1 MRRWIGL
8 ALALGLLW
16 ATGAWA
22 GMIGPRLQG
31 ILSKEGPD
39 QKIPVNIALK
49 QQADNAALE
58 KACARMTKE
67 GRWAYVVS
75 ELKRLSEVTQRD
87 LLSSL
92 AVQEGTGQVSRV
104 SPLWI
109 VNAVG
114 CDATPGAIQS
124 LAARPEVWYVE
135 YDRVGATLNAEKG
148 TPSDPPGVRST
159 EPNVRVV
166 GADSVWNLL
175 GYNGD
180 NVIVGEV
187 DTGIRYTHLDLVGHM
202 WNSSVYPNH
211 GFNFASNQ
219 FTRGGNVGP
228 SPYDSLTP
236 LDYYGH
242 GSHCAGIV
250 SGDGAYGNG
259 VRDTVGIAPKA
270 RMMSVPVD
278 VYLHTPYPDT
288 AMENETMEGMQFCV
302 SPTRDPSNHAQV
314 ITMSLGLVASW
325 LPVRALWRQAETNIM
340 TAGIVHCVAAG
351 NEGPTARSIRTPGDV
366 PGPWHHP
373 SDGTGGQSG
382 VISIGA
388 TDNSDNAASFTSIG
402 PADWGS
408 VPPYNDYVYPPGLNR
423 PDVAAP
429 GVNIFST
436 YNTNDQ
442 SYTTMSGTS
451 MATPCAAGVVALM
464 LDKNPTLLPW
474 QVDSILQR
482 SVRPLGTQPKNNT
495 FGTGRISAYQAVL
508 NTPYAYSQF
517 MLAAVAADT
526 ISPTA
531 AKTDSVTVS
540 SMSSFNSPVT
550 MTLDSIR
557 PATGTI
563 AVAFNPNPVTPP
575 PNGSIKT
582 GMRITTTATPQNNYV
597 LYYHGTG
604 DTITRRV
611 TLNLW
616 VTAPTFVL
624 QSTPRTRTVFLG
636 DSTTYADSV
645 ISISGYTNP
654 CTLSATVNPPDPS
667 ITVSFLPDN
676 VVIPT
681 GGRTMKVRT
690 TGQTPAGTFVITAQ
704 ARNGGTVRTVED
716 TLIVRYPVQGPD
728 PYGYYAYDNTDAIF
742 ENAPT
747 YSWIELNPSRGGNG
761 TTVGISGDDM
771 TLRQLMRGASGI
783 RVRHYGVTSDSAS
796 ICTNA
801 WLSVGRTT
809 SAFYTNYALP
819 SANFVPNGVAIFWDD
834 LTVSGTGTCW
844 YRRDANQRF
853 IVEWDSMPTLGG
865 SYAGTFEIIVNDTSL
880 TPGTANTRDSEILLQ
895 WKNVGTIAS
904 MGVGQQ
910 NQAMSV
916 GLNCYND
923 GTYDPMMATIAG
935 GRATKFTT
943 DPPRLRSGVEL
954 LPVSL
959 GLPMRFALGPA
970 VPNPSKGNVGIS
982 YDLPVETQVSLKV
995 YNLSGQ
1001 LVRSLVSGKEKAGY
1015 KHVSWDG
1022 RSENGSRT
1030 SSGVYFYRLEA
1041 GSFAGTRKLVV
1052 VR

>member
-1 MRRWIGL
+1 L

-22 GMIGPRLQG
+22 GMIGPKLQG
-31 ILSKEGPD
+31 ILSKAGPD

-92 AVQEGTGQVSRV
+92 AAQEAIGQVSRV

-114 CDATPGAIQS
+114 CDATPAAIQA
-124 LAARPEVWYVE
+124 LAARPEVWYAE
-135 YDRVGATLNAEKG
+135 YDRVGATLNADKG
-148 TPSDPPGVRST
+148 GSSDPPGVNST

-166 GADSVWNLL
+166 AADSVWYLL
-175 GYNGD
+175 GYTGD

-187 DTGIRYTHLDLVGHM
+187 DTGIRYTHLDLAGHL

-211 GFNFASNQ
+211 GYNFASFQ

-259 VRDTVGIAPKA
+259 VGDTVGVAPKA
-270 RMMSVPVD
+270 RMMAVPVD

-288 AMENETMEGMQFCV
+288 AMENETMQGIQFCV

-314 ITMSLGLVASW
+314 ITMSLGLIPAW
-325 LPVRALWRQAETNIM
+325 LPLRALWRQCETNVM

-351 NEGPTARSIRTPGDV
+351 NEGPAARSLRIPGNV

-388 TDNSDNAASFTSIG
+388 TDNSDAAASFTSIG
-402 PADWGS
+402 PAAWDT
-408 VPPYNDYVYPPGLNR
+408 VPPYNDYPDPPGLTK

-436 YNTNDQ
+436 YNTSDQ
-442 SYTTMSGTS
+442 AYTTMSGTS

-464 LDKNPTLLPW
+464 LSKNPTLLPW
-474 QVDSILQR
+474 QVDSILQMT
-482 SVRPLGTQPKNNT
+482 VRPLGTQPKNNT

-508 NTPYAYSQF
+508 HTPYAYSQF

-557 PATGTI
+557 PAEPTI
-563 AVAFNPNPVTPP
+563 TVAFAPNPVTPP

-604 DTITRRV
+604 DTVTRRA

-654 CTLSATVNPPDPS
+654 CTLSASVNPPAPS

-681 GGRTMKVRT
+681 GGRTMKVVT
-690 TGQTPAGTFVITAQ
+690 TGQTPAGTFIITAQ
-704 ARNGGTVRTVED
+704 ARNGATVRTVDD
-716 TLIVRYPVQGPD
+716 TLVVRYPVQGPD

-747 YSWIELNPSRGGNG
+747 YSWVELNPSRGGNG

-771 TLRQLMRGASGI
+771 TLRKLFGI
-783 RVRHYGVTSDSAS
+783 RARHYGFHGDSAS
-796 ICTNA
+796 ICTNG
-801 WLSVGRTT
+801 WLAVGRTT
-809 SAFYTNYALP
+809 LQVYSNAALP
-819 SANFVPNGVAIFWDD
+819 STSFVPGGIAGIWDD
-834 LTVSGTGTCW
+834 LTISGTGTCW
-844 YRRDANQRF
+844 YRVDANQRF
-853 IVEWDSMPTLGG
+853 IAQWDSVPTLGG
-865 SYAGTFEIIVNDTSL
+865 SYAGTFEIIVMDTSL
-880 TPGTANTRDSEILLQ
+880 TPATANTRDSEIILQ
-895 WKNVGTIAS
+895 WKSVGTISSAT
-904 MGVGQQ
+904 VGQQ

-916 GLNCYND
+916 GLTCFNN
-923 GTYDPMMATIAG
+923 GTYDPMMAPITG

-982 YDLPVETQVSLKV
+982 YDLPVETAVSLKV

-1001 LVRSLVSGKEKAGY
+1001 LVKTLVSGKEKAGY
-1015 KHVSWDG
+1015 KHLSWDG
-1022 RSENGSRT
+1022 RSENGTRT
-1030 SSGVYFYRLEA
+1030 ASGVYFYRLEA
-1041 GSFAGTRKLVV
+1041 GSFAATKKLVV